1 MFRLPIRIRIERS
14 KMQKKTAAK
23 QRENQI
29 GMTALYC
36 RLSRDDG
43 AEGESNSIANQK
55 KLLAKYAKEHGFTN
69 TKFYV
74 DDGYTGTNF
83 NRPGFQQMLEDMEMG
98 YISTVIVKDSSRFG
112 RNYLEVGQYTD
123 YYFPEHNIRFIA
135 INDCI
140 DSENGEDDFSA
151 FRNVMNEMYA
161 KDISRKVR
169 SSHRLRGN
177 AGEPLS
183 PPPYGYVK
191 SPENKKRWIIDPDAA
206 EVVQRVFRLCIDG
219 NGNET
224 IARILQED
232 KVLVPMAYW
241 QSKGMGRGGKK
252 TQPNPYKWCKTTIAK
267 MLAQQEYCGDIIN
280 FKTYSKSFRNKT
292 RIDNPQE
299 NWAIFKDV
307 HEAIIDRETWER
319 VQELTKNTKR
329 RKPKDESV
337 KKSIFT
343 NLLYCGDCGH
353 KLWFNFNQKNP
364 SIRFYSCSNYK
375 GMRGT
380 CENTHYIREDSL
392 EQVVKMELFKLAT
405 YLDHDENAFAELL
418 ECKSNKDALAE
429 RKAIEST
436 LATATARSQELLRLY
451 ERLYEDNVNGKVTD
465 DWFVRLS
472 HKYEVEQEDLKKQM
486 FDLKNK
492 LDRLNTAQTSSGNF
506 IRAIRKFMTMQT
518 LTPIVLQELIDKIE
532 VFPIEGTGKSRTQ
545 RIVIH
550 YRFVGCID
558 LPSIVPKHTYKLDSR
573 QGVAIEYLPSVV

>member
-1 MFRLPIRIRIERS
+1 
-14 KMQKKTAAK
+14 MQKKTAAK
-23 QRENQI
+23 QNETII
-29 GMTALYC
+29 GITALYC

-177 AGEPLS
+177 AGEPLA

-191 SPENKKRWIIDPDAA
+191 DPENKKKWIIDPDAA
-206 EVVQRVFRLCIDG
+206 EIVRRIFRLCIEG

-224 IARILQED
+224 IARILQDD
-232 KVLVPMAYW
+232 KVLVPQAYW
-241 QSKGMGRGGKK
+241 QSKGMSRGGKK

-267 MLAQQEYCGDIIN
+267 MLEQQEYCGDIIN
-280 FKTYSKSFRNKT
+280 FKSYSKSFRNKT
-292 RIDNPQE
+292 RVENPKE

-307 HEAIIDRETWER
+307 HEPIIDRETWER
-319 VQELTKNTKR
+319 VQELTKNFKR
-329 RKPKDESV
+329 RKPKNENV

-353 KLWFNFNQKNP
+353 KLWFNINKQNP

-375 GMRGT
+375 GIRGT
-380 CENTHYIREDSL
+380 CESTHYVREDSL

-405 YLDHDENAFAELL
+405 FLDHDETAFAELL
-418 ECKSNKDALAE
+418 EHKTNKDALAE
-429 RKAIEST
+429 RKAAEGA
-436 LATATARSQELLRLY
+436 LAAATARSQELLRLY
-451 ERLYEDNVNGKVTD
+451 ERVYEDNVNGKVTD
-465 DWFVRLS
+465 DWFMRLS
-472 HKYEVEQEDLKKQM
+472 HKYEVEQEELKKQM

-492 LDRLNTAQTSSGNF
+492 IERLDTAQNSSGSF

-518 LTPIVLQELIDKIE
+518 LTPSVLQELIDKIE
-532 VFPIEGTGKSRTQ
+532 VFPIEGTGKNRTQ
-545 RIVIH
+545 RLVIH

-573 QGVAIEYLPSVV
+573 QGVAIEYLPSAVKKEQTNLLQTIKY